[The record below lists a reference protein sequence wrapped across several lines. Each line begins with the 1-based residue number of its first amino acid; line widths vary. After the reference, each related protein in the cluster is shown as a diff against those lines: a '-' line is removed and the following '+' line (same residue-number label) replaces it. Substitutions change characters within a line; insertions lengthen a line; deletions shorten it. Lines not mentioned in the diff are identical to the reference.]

1 MEEYILQIF
10 RRYDTE
16 LEKDMTPLSKNLLL
30 VFNLAKK
37 HPLSTEKELLEQSL
51 LPVLVL
57 RKCLNLLV
65 AEGLLNYY
73 PESIRSTLYRIINYS
88 EVEGRFVDHVAQALV
103 NLHRA
108 GANREAGK
116 EQLLKLECMVSNL
129 DDILL
134 VFGY

>member
-1 MEEYILQIF
+1 
-10 RRYDTE
+10 
-16 LEKDMTPLSKNLLL
+16 MTPLSKNLLL

-37 HPLSTEKELLEQSL
+37 YPLSSEKELLDQSL

-65 AEGLLNYY
+65 AEGLLTYY

-88 EVEGRFVDHVAQALV
+88 EIENRFMDHIAQSLL

-108 GANREAGK
+108 GSNRETEK

>member
-1 MEEYILQIF
+1 M
-10 RRYDTE
+10 
-16 LEKDMTPLSKNLLL
+16 EKDMTPLSKNLLL
-30 VFNLAKK
+30 VFNLVKK
-37 HPLSTEKELLEQSL
+37 YPLSSEKELLDQSL

-65 AEGLLNYY
+65 TEGLLTYY

-88 EVEGRFVDHVAQALV
+88 EIENRFVDHIAQSLV

-108 GANREAGK
+108 GANREMEK
-116 EQLLKLECMVSNL
+116 EQLLKLECMVSSL

-134 VFGY
+134 IFGY